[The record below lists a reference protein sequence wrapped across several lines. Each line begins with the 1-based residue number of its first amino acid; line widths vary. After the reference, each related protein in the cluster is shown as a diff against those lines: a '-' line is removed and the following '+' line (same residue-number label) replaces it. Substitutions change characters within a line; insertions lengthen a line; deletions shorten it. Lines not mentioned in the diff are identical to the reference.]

1 MISRQ
6 RNGFKGRRVRPLT
19 VTTHR
24 RFREKAIAGMGGIV
38 SGFAVRRK
46 MQSRDFSA
54 SILLLQLSFDI
65 ETMSGISR
73 LLFKISRL
81 SISTLAPSANRR
93 ETMGA
98 RMIEDD
104 IYIGTFLDLFN
115 VRFAPTPFSI
125 NPETVYGGIAE
136 MANLQEE
143 FKIFKPKRPFSESA
157 ALLGLGGIYNARAKN
172 RWLDLLRNL
181 PDDGDQKIADA
192 LVANFKRKQPLPCY
206 MRAHDLRTKGENK
219 VVIAESDDPLFYL
232 EQEYLTISLPMAPK
246 PKETGKKA
254 KKKK

>member
-1 MISRQ
+1 VAAPALLSEENAIPGLLRFDTSVAIELRY
-6 RNGFKGRRVRPLT
+6 RDNVRVQSTFTQHLPSF
-19 VTTHR
+19 H
-24 RFREKAIAGMGGIV
+24 FDSSPV
-38 SGFAVRRK
+38 SKQEGNA
-46 MQSRDFSA
+46 
-54 SILLLQLSFDI
+54 
-65 ETMSGISR
+65 
-73 LLFKISRL
+73 
-81 SISTLAPSANRR
+81 
-93 ETMGA
+93 MGA

-125 NPETVYGGIAE
+125 NPETAYGGIDE

-157 ALLGLGGIYNARAKN
+157 ALLGLGGIYSARAKN

-181 PDDGDQKIADA
+181 PEDGDQKIADA

-246 PKETGKKA
+246 PRETGKKA